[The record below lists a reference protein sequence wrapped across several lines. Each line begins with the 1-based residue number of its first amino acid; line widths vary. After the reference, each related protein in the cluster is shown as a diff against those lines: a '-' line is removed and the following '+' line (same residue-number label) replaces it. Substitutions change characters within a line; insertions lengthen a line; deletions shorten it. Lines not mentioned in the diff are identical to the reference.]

1 METHTKQRHT
11 ESESIDAV
19 TVDCHS
25 LLQVAG
31 SSLAGNPRP
40 QLPKHLCDTT
50 SLLTLTSPS
59 SFACSQLSS
68 ILGETSSV
76 HTLSQP
82 VARTRLEKQHS

>member
-11 ESESIDAV
+11 EFESIDAV

-50 SLLTLTSPS
+50 SLIAPVLDS
-59 SFACSQLSS
+59 LSTGHLMVS
-68 ILGETSSV
+68 
-76 HTLSQP
+76 
-82 VARTRLEKQHS
+82 